1 MPEKKV
7 RTAAKKVKDKWKSKS
22 WYTILAPD
30 MFNRMQVGETLT
42 DDPVKL
48 QGRIT
53 EATVQDL
60 TGDFSKMHIKL
71 LLKAHDV
78 RGNEIFTQ
86 FVGHDMTSDY
96 IRRLTRRKRTRT
108 DSVIEVVTKDNWKVH
123 VKPMVIT
130 DRRIQSAKQT
140 AIRTIMDRTV
150 KDTGTRGTIGDL
162 VRVMISGELSK
173 EIAQACKKVQPIS
186 RVEIRKS
193 EVVTMGAIPEPSAE
207 VPKPEGA
214 PEGEVAAP
222 PPPPPPPPETP
233 PPPPEPAP
241 EELIEEEE
249 ESKS

>member
-1 MPEKKV
+1 MPEKKT
-7 RTAAKKVKDKWKSKS
+7 RTTAKKVKDKWKAKS
-22 WYTILAPD
+22 WYSIIAPD
-30 MFNRMQVGETLT
+30 MFNRMTIGETLT

-48 QGRIT
+48 AGRIT

-71 LLKAHDV
+71 MLKAFDV

-140 AIRTIMDRTV
+140 AIRAIMVRTV
-150 KDTGTRGTIGDL
+150 KEIGSRGTIGDL

-193 EVVTMGAIPEPSAE
+193 EVISMGTIPEPSLL
-207 VPKPEGA
+207 PPPEA
-214 PEGEVAAP
+214 AAEGEAP
-222 PPPPPPPPETP
+222 APPPPPPETP

-241 EELIEEEE
+241 EEIIEEEP
-249 ESKS
+249 KS

>member
-1 MPEKKV
+1 MAEKKA
-7 RTAAKKVKDKWKSKS
+7 RTTAKKVKDKWKAKS

-30 MFNRMQVGETLT
+30 MFNRMAVGETLT
-42 DDPVKL
+42 DEPTKI

-53 EATVQDL
+53 ETTVQDL

-78 RGNEIFTQ
+78 RGNEVFTQ
-86 FVGHDMTSDY
+86 FAGHDMTSDY

-108 DSVIEVVTKDNWKVH
+108 DAVIEVVTKDSWKVN

-140 AIRTIMDRTV
+140 AIRTIMDRTI
-150 KDTGTRGTIGDL
+150 KDVGSRGTIGDL

-173 EIAQACKKVQPIS
+173 DVAQACKKVQPIS

-193 EVVTMGAIPEPSAE
+193 EVVAIGEIPEFKE
-207 VPKPEGA
+207 LPKE
-214 PEGEVAAP
+214 EAP
-222 PPPPPPPPETP
+222 PEAPPAEPPPPPPEAP
-233 PPPPEPAP
+233 PPPPEPVP
-241 EELIEEEE
+241 EELTEEER
-249 ESKS
+249 KS

>member
-1 MPEKKV
+1 MPEKKT
-7 RTAAKKVKDKWKSKS
+7 RTTAKKVKDKWKSKS
-22 WYTILAPD
+22 WYSILAPD
-30 MFNRMQVGETLT
+30 MFNRMTIGETLT
-42 DDPVKL
+42 DDPAKL

-71 LLKAHDV
+71 MLKALDV
-78 RGNEIFTQ
+78 RGNEVFTQ

-108 DSVIEVVTKDNWKVH
+108 DSVIEVITKDNWKVH

-140 AIRTIMDRTV
+140 AIRTIMQKTI
-150 KDTGTRGTIGDL
+150 KEIGARGTIGDL

-173 EIAQACKKVQPIS
+173 EVAQACKKVQPIS

-193 EVVTMGAIPEPSAE
+193 EVVAMGKLPEPA
-207 VPKPEGA
+207 PPTPPPEGA
-214 PEGEVAAP
+214 AEGEAP
-222 PPPPPPPPETP
+222 APPPPPPETP

-241 EELIEEEE
+241 EEIIEEEP
-249 ESKS
+249 KS

>member
-1 MPEKKV
+1 MAEKKV
-7 RTAAKKVKDKWKSKS
+7 RAATKKVKDKWKAKS

-30 MFNRMQVGETLT
+30 MFNRMSIGETLT
-42 DDPVKL
+42 DDPAKL

-78 RGNEIFTQ
+78 RGNEVFTQ

-108 DSVIEVVTKDNWKVH
+108 DAVIEVVTKDNWRVN

-140 AIRTIMDRTV
+140 AIRTIMNRTI
-150 KDTGTRGTIGDL
+150 KDVGSRGTIGDL

-173 EIAQACKKVQPIS
+173 DVAQACKKVQPIS
-186 RVEIRKS
+186 RVEIRRS
-193 EVVTMGAIPEPSAE
+193 EVVKMGAIPEPTE
-207 VPKPEGA
+207 TPKPEAA
-214 PEGEVAAP
+214 PEGAEAP
-222 PPPPPPPPETP
+222 PSPPPPETP
-233 PPPPEPAP
+233 PPPPEPSP
-241 EELIEEEE
+241 EELVEEEP
-249 ESKS
+249 KS